1 MQPMHMRRDAIAGFH
16 EKQWYNRNMFKRHLD
31 LRSVLRSKSALLL
44 GPRQTG
50 KSTLLRQTFPEA
62 LLIDLLEPESFRQLS
77 AAPERLSERV
87 NAAAAP
93 VVIIDEV
100 QKLPELLDSVH
111 RLIEQDKRR
120 RFLLTGS
127 SARKLRRGGTNLLGG
142 RARLLHLCPITSDE
156 LLTDPSAHR
165 AWRDLVAFG
174 GLPAVLTSDDP
185 KSELADYIGV
195 YLREEIQAEAIVRS
209 IGNFARF
216 LNTAALANGEQV
228 IFSAIAN
235 DAQVPARTVRDYFQV
250 LEDTLIGSL
259 LPAFRATD
267 KRKAMASAKF
277 FFFDVGVAN
286 GLLGRTG
293 VKSGEQGFG
302 RALEHFVWSELTAW
316 RAYVAPDARLSY
328 WRSLSQLEVDF
339 VVDIPPNRVV
349 GIEVKST
356 TNVGRRDIKGL
367 LALKDDVSH
376 LEMIVVADEPA
387 ERRTAEGVRIVPV
400 ETFCRQL
407 WHDGL

>member
-1 MQPMHMRRDAIAGFH
+1 MHMRRDAIAGFH

-62 LLIDLLEPESFRQLS
+62 LLIDL
-77 AAPERLSERV
+77 
-87 NAAAAP
+87 
-93 VVIIDEV
+93 
-100 QKLPELLDSVH
+100 
-111 RLIEQDKRR
+111 
-120 RFLLTGS
+120 
-127 SARKLRRGGTNLLGG
+127 
-142 RARLLHLCPITSDE
+142 
-156 LLTDPSAHR
+156 
-165 AWRDLVAFG
+165 
-174 GLPAVLTSDDP
+174 
-185 KSELADYIGV
+185 
-195 YLREEIQAEAIVRS
+195 
-209 IGNFARF
+209 
-216 LNTAALANGEQV
+216 
-228 IFSAIAN
+228 
-235 DAQVPARTVRDYFQV
+235 
-250 LEDTLIGSL
+250 
-259 LPAFRATD
+259 
-267 KRKAMASAKF
+267 
-277 FFFDVGVAN
+277 
-286 GLLGRTG
+286 
-293 VKSGEQGFG
+293 
-302 RALEHFVWSELTAW
+302 WSELTAW